1 MARSALMVRCG
12 GMVRCSRMRR
22 LHLAALLLLLPAT
35 RPVSAAAPALQR
47 VGEKPAQA
55 RLISVD
61 RAWQV
66 TFAVERPAVEAPRV
80 PGKAVVPEAQPESDL
95 RTLPAAEIVCWGDL
109 TESLPRRAQL
119 LVLSDGG
126 RVAGE
131 ILAADADYIT
141 VDTLLFGEVKIPRR
155 RVELVLVRPPSDPSV
170 RQALVRD
177 LLTSPIDEDQLV
189 LENGDRLSGR
199 WRGVANEKSDEGERQ
214 VFKVATPGG
223 PLSVATTRV
232 RAVRMLAGKT
242 PPAAADIP
250 RAIVGFRDGSRL
262 IISQLELAAQSLT
275 LEPYDPLTKSAPW
288 KAVDGK
294 AAGAITFLQP
304 LGGRSLY
311 LSDRAADSFKHAP
324 FLGREY
330 PYQRDKSVE
339 GTPLVAKQ
347 RTYLKGLGMRSAG
360 ILVYAIDPQAKRFE
374 AEVAVDDLALALG
387 SNGEIAS
394 GLGSVEFR
402 VLVDGQEK
410 ARATLRGGQPPQSL
424 AVDVAGG
431 KKLTLYVGFADR
443 GDVLD
448 FADWLNAR
456 FVK

>member
-1 MARSALMVRCG
+1 MARCS
-12 GMVRCSRMRR
+12 GMRQPLLV
-22 LHLAALLLLLPAT
+22 AAVLLLAVA
-35 RPVSAAAPALQR
+35 RPVSAAAPPLLI

-55 RLISVD
+55 KLLAVD
-61 RAWQV
+61 RAWQM
-66 TFAVERPAVEAPRV
+66 TFAVERPPVETPRV
-80 PGKAVVPEAQPESDL
+80 PGKASVPEVPPESDP
-95 RTLPAAEIVCWGDL
+95 RTLPAADVVSWGDL

-131 ILAADADYIT
+131 ILAADADHLT

-155 RVELVLVRPPSDPSV
+155 RVELVLVRPPSDPAV
-170 RQALVRD
+170 RQSLIRD
-177 LLTSPIDEDQLV
+177 LLASPIEDDQLV

-199 WRGVANEKSDEGERQ
+199 WRGLADEKSDDGERQ
-214 VFKVATPGG
+214 VFKVSTPGG
-223 PLSVATTRV
+223 PLSVETTRV
-232 RAVRMLAGKT
+232 RAVRLLAGKA
-242 PPAAADIP
+242 PPTVAETP

-262 IISQLELAAQSLT
+262 AVSLLELTAQSLT

-294 AAGAITFLQP
+294 AAGAITFVQP

-339 GTPLVAKQ
+339 GTPLVARQ

-387 SNGEIAS
+387 SSGEIAS

-410 ARATLRGGQPPQSL
+410 ARATLRGGQAPQSV